1 MTVDNL
7 IRNGE
12 MIQTDISL
20 KYTNNQQVNEKCLA
34 ALTNRHISQNHSD
47 TSASPK
53 EQLSPKD
60 KGWAGAIKAAP
71 HTTGEGVTSMA
82 TIKSTT
88 NAPKNTTN

>member
-34 ALTNRHISQNHSD
+34 ALTNRHIGQN
-47 TSASPK
+47 
-53 EQLSPKD
+53 Q
-60 KGWAGAIKAAP
+60 
-71 HTTGEGVTSMA
+71 
-82 TIKSTT
+82 
-88 NAPKNTTN
+88 